1 MRHKNRKIPL
11 PMVEALEHDC
21 GIVLIRL
28 KKNLEYYRVNY
39 GSWQYGLNK
48 LYLLMEKQH
57 NRGQDGAGA
66 VCLKMDMPP
75 GRKYLF
81 RYRSNSDNP
90 IQDVF
95 SKINKAS
102 RKINGR
108 KTDKLIPDPGW
119 AKEHVPFA
127 GELYMG
133 HLRYGTYGK
142 NSIEHVHPVM
152 RENNW
157 RSRNLVLAGNFN
169 MTNTDE
175 LFRSLVEIGQT
186 PKDFSDTVT
195 VLENVGHFLDEENE
209 ELFRR
214 YKQEGYSNIE
224 ISSFIEENLDVANI
238 LRRASKRWDGGYV
251 ITGMIGHGDA
261 FVMRDPWGIR
271 PAYFYEDDDFVVS
284 ASERPVIQT
293 ALNVDYDKVQEL
305 PPGQALIIKKD
316 GHTSLEQIR
325 EVQQVRSCSFERIY
339 FSRGSDADIYA
350 ERKRLGELLVPA
362 VLKSIDNDLD
372 NTVFSYIPN
381 TAESAFYGLIKGI
394 EDHMNDEKIKE
405 ILSLPAPLDADR
417 LRKIIRRR
425 PRAEKVAI
433 KDIKLRTFIA
443 QDAGRKDMVGHVYD
457 VTYGIV
463 HNFQDNL
470 VVIDDSIVRGT
481 TLRESII
488 RILDRLHPKKII
500 VLSSSP
506 QIRYPDCYGIDMA
519 KLSDF
524 IAFRAAIAL
533 LKETGREEVINRVYL
548 EAREQDRLP
557 KEEIPNYVKEIY
569 RPFTPEEI
577 SGKIAQMLRTSE
589 VHAEVEI
596 VYQTIENLHKACP
609 HNLGDWYFTG
619 DYPTPGGNR
628 VVNRS
633 FVNYIEGR
641 DVRAY

>member
-1 MRHKNRKIPL
+1 MT
-11 PMVEALEHDC
+11 EALEHDC

-28 KKNLEYYRVNY
+28 KKNLEYYRMNY

-66 VCLKMDMPP
+66 VCLKMDVPA
-75 GRKYLF
+75 GQKYLY
-81 RYRSNSDNP
+81 RYRSNSRNP

-95 SKINKAS
+95 SKINKPQKKHNP
-102 RKINGR
+102 RKS
-108 KTDKLIPDPGW
+108 DDLIQDPAW

-133 HLRYGTYGK
+133 HLRYGTFGK

-175 LFRSLVEIGQT
+175 LFQTLIEIGQT

-209 ELFRR
+209 LLFHRF
-214 YKQEGYSNIE
+214 KGEGYSNIE
-224 ISSFIEENLDVANI
+224 ISALIEEHMDVARI

-261 FVMRDPWGIR
+261 FVVRDPWGIR
-271 PAYFYEDDDFVVS
+271 PAYYYEDEDVVVS

-293 ALNVDYDKVQEL
+293 ALNIDYDKVKEV
-305 PPGQALIIKKD
+305 PPGQVLVIKKD
-316 GHTSLEQIR
+316 GRTFLEQIR

-339 FSRGSDADIYA
+339 FSRGSDAEIYS
-350 ERKRLGELLVPA
+350 ERKKLGELLVPA
-362 VLKSIDNDLD
+362 VMETIGNDLD

-381 TAESAFYGLIKGI
+381 TAETAFYGLIKGI
-394 EDHMNDEKIKE
+394 EERMNEEKIAE
-405 ILSLPAPLDADR
+405 ILAMDMPLDAGK
-417 LRKIIRRR
+417 LRKIMERR
-425 PRAEKVAI
+425 PRAEKVAV

-443 QDAGRKDMVGHVYD
+443 QDSGRKDMVGHVYD

-463 HNFQDNL
+463 RNDQDNL

-488 RILDRLHPKKII
+488 RILDRLHPRKI
-500 VLSSSP
+500 VVVSSSP

-524 IAFRAAIAL
+524 IAFRAAIEL
-533 LKETGREEVINRVYL
+533 LKETGREEVINHVYL
-548 EAREQDRLP
+548 KAREQEGLP
-557 KEEIPNYVKEIY
+557 RDEVPNYVKEIY

-577 SGKIAQMLRTSE
+577 SAKIAQMLRTPE
-589 VHAEVEI
+589 VKAEVEI
-596 VYQTIENLHKACP
+596 VYQTIENLHDACP
-609 HNLGDWYFTG
+609 RNLGDWYFTG

-633 FVNYIEGR
+633 FVNFIEGR
-641 DVRAY
+641 DERAY